1 MNGKK
6 RILAALAGLLAV
18 ACSTTRV
25 LPEGSYRLAGNKV
38 KVEGRR
44 VSSSEL
50 TSYLTQ
56 KPNTSLLGY
65 SPAVAI
71 YNWADT
77 ADTWWNNFI
86 RKLGAEPVIYDERQ
100 VQASIDNMKNHLE
113 YIGFYGSQVHSEVE
127 YKKKRAYVTYFVEP
141 GNQYTIRSIDYELP
155 EDEEFRREFETDL
168 RRTTIKEGQ
177 FLSESSLEAETVR
190 SAEFFRNRGY
200 FGFDKNFYFCEA
212 DTLSHDGTAALTMA
226 IRNYPRSGN
235 PEDAKPFRKFTIG
248 DVRMSYPKEIP
259 IRTSVLENLNVLRP
273 GMPYSERAVNATY
286 SRLSNLSV
294 FNNVNVTMNAVSDDV
309 VDCDINLLN
318 GSVQGFKANLEASV
332 NSTGLFGISPQLNY
346 FHKNVFHGGELLN
359 LGLKG
364 NFQFK
369 TKEPVRSTEFSIS
382 SSLRIPKLIG
392 LPNSLFRGPNLPHT
406 DVTLGFSY
414 QDRPEY
420 KRTMINT
427 SFGYTGSMG
436 RNFFYQFYPF
446 QANIVRLFSVSESF
460 LERLVTDLFML
471 NAYSDHFDMG
481 MGGMLYYTTDASAIP
496 KRSYHYARLNFD
508 VSGNIISLFN
518 SAMPTEPMFGYHTI
532 WDVPYAQYVRG
543 ELQLGRTFRIGD
555 GDSQAVAL
563 RFLVGAGYGYGNSTT
578 VPFEK
583 QFYAG
588 GANSMRGW
596 QARALGPGRVEPW
609 TEYFLIPSQTGD
621 FKMEANV
628 EYRFPIVWKLEG
640 ALFVDAGNIWDLR
653 KTPGSEGGANFS
665 FDSIAAD
672 WGMGIRVNL
681 DFILVRIDLGTKI
694 YEPCRPVDER
704 LIGPAEWL
712 KGGNFALHFCVGY
725 PF

>member
-1 MNGKK
+1 MNCKNLILSVLAG
-6 RILAALAGLLAV
+6 ILATGCATQRLA
-18 ACSTTRV
+18 
-25 LPEGSYRLAGNKV
+25 EGEYRLAGNKI
-38 KVEGRR
+38 KVVGKQI
-44 VSSSEL
+44 SSSEL
-50 TSYLTQ
+50 TSYLAQ
-56 KPNTSLLGY
+56 KPSASFLG
-65 SPAVAI
+65 
-71 YNWADT
+71 
-77 ADTWWNNFI
+77 I
-86 RKLGAEPVIYDERQ
+86 RRPGAPLVIHDESQ
-100 VQASIDNMKNHLE
+100 VQTSADNIENHLE
-113 YIGFYGSQVHSEVE
+113 YIGYYGSKVTSEVE
-127 YKKKRAYVTYFVEP
+127 YQGKKAYVTYFVTP
-141 GNQYTIRSIDYELP
+141 GKRYTIRSIDYELP
-155 EDEEFRREFETDL
+155 QDEEFRKEFETD
-168 RRTTIKEGQ
+168 RPNITIQEGQ
-177 FLSESSLEAETVR
+177 YLAESTLEAETVR

-200 FGFDKNFYFCEA
+200 YGFDKSFYFCEA

-226 IRNYPRSGN
+226 IRDYPRNGS
-235 PEDAKPFRKFTIG
+235 PDEAKPHRKFTIG
-248 DVRMSYPKEIP
+248 DVTLSYPKEIP
-259 IRTSVLENLNVLRP
+259 IRTYVLEELNVLRP

-294 FNNVNVTMNAVSDDV
+294 FNSVNVTMNPVSDNV

-318 GSVQGFKANLEASV
+318 GGVQGFKANLEASV

-346 FHKNVFHGGELLN
+346 FHKNFFHGGELFN

-369 TKEPVRSTEFSIS
+369 TKDKIRSTEFSVS

-406 DVTLGFSY
+406 DITLGFSY

-420 KRTMINT
+420 KRTMITT
-427 SFGYTGSMG
+427 SFGYTGNLG
-436 RNFFYQFYPF
+436 RNFFYQFFPF

-460 LERLVTDLFML
+460 AERLVSDLFLL

-481 MGGMLYYTTDASAIP
+481 MGGMLYYTTDPTPIP
-496 KRSYHYARLNFD
+496 KRTYTYGRLSFD
-508 VSGNIISLFN
+508 LAGNVLSLFN
-518 SAMPTEPMFGYHTI
+518 SAMPTNQVNQHTI
-532 WDVPYAQYVRG
+532 WQIPYAQYVRG
-543 ELQLGRTFRIGD
+543 ELQLGHTFRFGGGD
-555 GDSQAVAL
+555 TQAVAL

-596 QARALGPGRVEPW
+596 QARALGPGRVQPW

-628 EYRFPIVWKLEG
+628 EYRFPVVWKLEG
-640 ALFVDAGNIWDLR
+640 ALFADAGNVWNLR
-653 KTPGSEGGANFS
+653 LADYMEGSNFS
-665 FDSIAAD
+665 FDTIAAD

-681 DFILVRIDLGTKI
+681 EFILVRIDLGLKV
-694 YEPCRPVDER
+694 YEPCRPVGER
-704 LIGPAEWL
+704 LIGPEQWL
-712 KGGNFALHFCVGY
+712 QSGNFALHFGVGY